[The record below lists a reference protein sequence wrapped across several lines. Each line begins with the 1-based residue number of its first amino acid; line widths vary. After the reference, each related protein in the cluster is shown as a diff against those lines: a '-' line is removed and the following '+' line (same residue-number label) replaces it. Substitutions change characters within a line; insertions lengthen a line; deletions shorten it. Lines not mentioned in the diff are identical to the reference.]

1 MTDLHQTNSA
11 PAGEALASGLPRTN
25 PLPRPDHR
33 AAADEAVRP
42 SLSRGIIAKLVG
54 LASAIVLVSA
64 GIGFGGA
71 FLLPVE
77 YAARAELLYPINTER
92 STGVLR
98 EDRNL
103 TTQLVLLRS
112 RQVLEPVAAS
122 EHVPVQDLQ
131 KQVSATLLDTS
142 EVIQVEA
149 RAESPDVAVRRAQ
162 AVVDQ
167 YLANANSN
175 AAGADDYLRQRLGD
189 VQREMAEA
197 RAGAASNVAGAA
209 LQSLTEREQQLL
221 TELDKAGAERGG
233 GPRVVVPPYPVPD
246 QVSPQP
252 WFAAATGV
260 LTGLLVAAGVVAL
273 VGRRWARR

>member
-11 PAGEALASGLPRTN
+11 PAGDALTSGLPRTN
-25 PLPRPDHR
+25 PLPHPDR
-33 AAADEAVRP
+33 GSGTDETVP
-42 SLSRGIIAKLVG
+42 LPLSRGVITKLVG
-54 LASAIVLVSA
+54 LAGAIVLVST
-64 GIGFGGA
+64 GIGLGGA
-71 FLLPVE
+71 FLLPPE

-131 KQVSATLLDTS
+131 KRVSATLLDTS
-142 EVIQVEA
+142 EVIQIEA
-149 RAESPDVAVRRAQ
+149 RAGSRDAAVRRAQ

-167 YLANANSN
+167 YLVNATSN
-175 AAGADDYLRQRLGD
+175 EAGADDYLRQRLGD
-189 VQREMAEA
+189 VQQEMAKV
-197 RAGAASNVAGAA
+197 RAGAASNVAWAT

-233 GPRVVVPPYPVPD
+233 GPRVVVPPYAVPE
-246 QVSPQP
+246 QASPRP
-252 WFAAATGV
+252 WFAAATGA

-273 VGRRWARR
+273 VGRRWAGR